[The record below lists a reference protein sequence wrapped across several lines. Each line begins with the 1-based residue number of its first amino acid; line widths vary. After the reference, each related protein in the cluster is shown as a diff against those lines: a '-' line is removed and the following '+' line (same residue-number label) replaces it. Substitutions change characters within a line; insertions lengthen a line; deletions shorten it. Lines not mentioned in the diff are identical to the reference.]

1 MKNCGVLILER
12 WLLNKMAFIEGSR
25 GVYKPIKVMFDTPIY
40 ERALQTCWH
49 MGSYKSQIALV
60 SELLRLQQKKQ
71 LPSEVT
77 AEDMTQFLVEES
89 KRTLRVQLW
98 EFGLE
103 DYDTEVRPLLK
114 LVWEVNTS
122 MKMRDVEFEARRLLT
137 SPDDAP
143 PQFKHPKILSKA
155 QMYAG
160 NLTEQQQEA
169 RGPKQLSPR
178 EVVIEVV
185 PKVLQGFWLPP
196 PNTSFNMPSKQLCK
210 MAVGVTKAVEDR
222 VSTALSAILCQV
234 PFSHSIRDNLV
245 LSIQEKIRQ
254 SDTTDVL
261 VKKLNCFATEVLNTI
276 ADVAAGEI
284 CALFK
289 PQTHTAVSSIQPADM
304 VDDAEVKTSP
314 AEDVD
319 EQPGL
324 EEDTELI
331 TEPPA
336 NTGFSETTEQP
347 THCLKLKSVVTPAS
361 PLPVSPPAE
370 VIPSVLDPKHRGKEP
385 TKEPEAVVAATP
397 HPAEVSSSV
406 LDAQNKIEEPIRD
419 PDSAVVLGPP
429 SPVTP
434 PAEVT
439 SSVLNAKNEI
449 KEPTRDPA
457 SAVVAATPPPAE
469 VTSSVLDT
477 KNETK
482 EPTRDPASA
491 FVAAT
496 PPPAEVTSS
505 VLDARNEI
513 EEPIRDPDSAVVST
527 PPPPVSPPAEVIPS
541 VLDTE
546 HRGEEPTRDPDSAA
560 VPSPPTP
567 VTPPAEVTPPAV
579 VILSVQDPEHRGEEP
594 TRDPDPA
601 VAKTPSPPAEVTS
614 SVLDAKKKIKEPIR
628 DPASVAVPAPPSPL
642 TPPAEVTSLVLDTE
656 NEIKEHTRDP
666 DSIVVSTPP
675 PPMSPPVVLIS
686 SVLDTEHRGEEPTR
700 DPDSAAV
707 PAPPA
712 TVTPPAEITSS
723 VLDAKNETKEPTRDP
738 DSVVV
743 STPPPP
749 VSPPA
754 EVIPSV
760 LDTEHRGEEPTRDPD
775 SAAVLAPPTPVTP
788 TAEVTSSVL
797 DAKNE
802 TEEPTRDPDSAVATT
817 PPPPL
822 TPADEPPVISEV
834 QDELIITEQ
843 PFRVDESFCTA
854 TGVKKTK
861 RSGFRRFFRWLRKNT
876 CCCFRPQNETEME

>member
-1 MKNCGVLILER
+1 
-12 WLLNKMAFIEGSR
+12 
-25 GVYKPIKVMFDTPIY
+25 MFDTPIY

-60 SELLRLQQKKQ
+60 SELLRLQQKNQ

-234 PFSHSIRDNLV
+234 PFSRSIRDNLV

-370 VIPSVLDPKHRGKEP
+370 VIPSVLD
-385 TKEPEAVVAATP
+385 
-397 HPAEVSSSV
+397 
-406 LDAQNKIEEPIRD
+406 
-419 PDSAVVLGPP
+419 
-429 SPVTP
+429 
-434 PAEVT
+434 
-439 SSVLNAKNEI
+439 
-449 KEPTRDPA
+449 
-457 SAVVAATPPPAE
+457 
-469 VTSSVLDT
+469 T

-482 EPTRDPASA
+482 
-491 FVAAT
+491 
-496 PPPAEVTSS
+496 
-505 VLDARNEI
+505 
-513 EEPIRDPDSAVVST
+513 EPIRDPDSAVVST
-527 PPPPVSPPAEVIPS
+527 LPPPVSPPAEVIPS

-567 VTPPAEVTPPAV
+567 VA
-579 VILSVQDPEHRGEEP
+579 
-594 TRDPDPA
+594 
-601 VAKTPSPPAEVTS
+601 PPAEVTS
-614 SVLDAKKKIKEPIR
+614 SVLDAK
-628 DPASVAVPAPPSPL
+628 
-642 TPPAEVTSLVLDTE
+642 
-656 NEIKEHTRDP
+656 NEIKEPTRDP
-666 DSIVVSTPP
+666 DSVVVSTPP
-675 PPMSPPVVLIS
+675 ARMSPPAVVIL
-686 SVLDTEHRGEEPTR
+686 SVLDLEHRGEEPTR
-700 DPDSAAV
+700 DPDSPVAKTLPPPAEVTSSVLDAKNETEEPTRDPDSAAV
-707 PAPPA
+707 SAPPT
-712 TVTPPAEITSS
+712 TVTPPAEVTSS

-749 VSPPA
+749 VSPP
-754 EVIPSV
+754 
-760 LDTEHRGEEPTRDPD
+760 
-775 SAAVLAPPTPVTP
+775 
-788 TAEVTSSVL
+788 AEVTSSVL

-854 TGVKKTK
+854 TGRTLYSPVDLSQKDKKEWIQALLQVATEKHLLLLLASK
-861 RSGFRRFFRWLRKNT
+861 RNRDGMKST
-876 CCCFRPQNETEME
+876 